1 MIPAVVLAWIPVVL
15 LLDRGA
21 SMDQQRLLGVGT
33 WVLLVAL
40 LARQDVRTRLQ
51 VAVVVAFASL
61 VEYLFAGWLG
71 VYVYRLHDVPW
82 FVPPGHG
89 LVYLGAL
96 AMGRSE
102 LFARNR
108 QWLVPVTL
116 AASGSYALWGLA
128 LSGRRDVLGAF
139 WFACLALFL
148 LRGRNPLVFVGAFL
162 VVTYLELL
170 GTRLGTWTWQVR
182 DPILGV
188 VAMGNPP
195 SGAAGGYGFFDAAA
209 LWAAPRLVER
219 LRPRRRGSGS
229 GRGVQQAFAARDP
242 ECDHHSGRC
251 PRDGDRRR
259 DNALHRD
266 EGHEWHRLEQP
277 HSGDCLDQTDERP
290 EQRQSPEQLLHLRA
304 TGDVVGHRVEVAG
317 QSRDNRTRS
326 RK

>member
-15 LLDRGA
+15 VLDRGA

-33 WVLLVAL
+33 WVLLIAL
-40 LARQDVRTRLQ
+40 LSREPVRTRLQ
-51 VAVVVAFASL
+51 VAVVVLFASV
-61 VEYLFAGWLG
+61 VEYTCAGWLG

-108 QWLVPVTL
+108 RWLVPLTL
-116 AASGSYALWGLA
+116 AVSGTYATWGLV

-182 DPILGV
+182 DPILGI

-219 LRPRRRGSGS
+219 LRSLTSSPVATKQLAGLT
-229 GRGVQQAFAARDP
+229 RD
-242 ECDHHSGRC
+242 
-251 PRDGDRRR
+251 
-259 DNALHRD
+259 
-266 EGHEWHRLEQP
+266 
-277 HSGDCLDQTDERP
+277 T
-290 EQRQSPEQLLHLRA
+290 
-304 TGDVVGHRVEVAG
+304 
-317 QSRDNRTRS
+317 
-326 RK
+326 